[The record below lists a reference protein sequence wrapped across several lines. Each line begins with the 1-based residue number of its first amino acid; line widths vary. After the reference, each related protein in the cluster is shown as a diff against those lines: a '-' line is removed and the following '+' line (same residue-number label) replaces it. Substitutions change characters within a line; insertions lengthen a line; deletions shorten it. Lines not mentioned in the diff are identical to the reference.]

1 LKRSK
6 IFAGALVVLPAAG
19 LLAFTQLADAHYPDI
34 SATTACVDTR
44 AQVTIEVTSWTETNE
59 PLLRV
64 DRDITVTWDSQLVGR
79 GEFTPANNYHF
90 TVVLTVP
97 ADGTTHIAT
106 ATAVAP
112 FGPNGE
118 YGFEGSFRQVSVTL
132 PATCPPP
139 PTTTVAPPPTTTVA
153 PPPTTTVAPP
163 PTTTTGPQTEVLGE
177 TVTRPAVAVPVEVL
191 PRFAG

>member
-1 LKRSK
+1 M
-6 IFAGALVVLPAAG
+6 LPAAG
-19 LLAFTQLADAHYPDI
+19 LLACTQLADAHYPDI
-34 SATTACVDTR
+34 SATAACLDTR

-97 ADGTTHIAT
+97 ADGSTHVAT

-118 YGFEGSFRQVSVTL
+118 YGFAGSFRQVSVTL
-132 PATCPPP
+132 PVTCLPATTTTAS

-163 PTTTTGPQTEVLGE
+163 PTTTGPQTEVLGE

>member
-1 LKRSK
+1 M
-6 IFAGALVVLPAAG
+6 LPVAG

-34 SATTACVDTR
+34 SAATACVDTK

-64 DRDITVTWDSQLVGR
+64 DRDISVTWDSQLVGR

-97 ADGTTHIAT
+97 ADGTTHVAT

-118 YGFEGSFRQVSVTL
+118 YGFAGTFRQVSVTL
-132 PATCPPP
+132 PVTCRPATTTAS
-139 PTTTVAPPPTTTVA
+139 PTTTVAPPPTTT
-153 PPPTTTVAPP
+153 TVAPP
-163 PTTTTGPQTEVLGE
+163 PTTTGPQTEVLGE